1 MGLAEPLSITPKLGQ
16 ELMPRTPSNFA
27 AATLIL
33 GVSFLTML
41 ILPRIPY
48 ASETCLEGYVW
59 REAFPND
66 YVCVTPETRAQAAND
81 NRQAAS
87 RRQPGGGKFGPDTCR
102 QGYVWREARPEDHV
116 CVAPETRAQTV
127 TDNAQATARRS
138 SSHLPQPPPGTSSGS
153 GGQREG
159 ARNSIR
165 RSSSFWTTAPG
176 LLTALTGLIAAIAA
190 LITAIRTRN

>member
-1 MGLAEPLSITPKLGQ
+1 
-16 ELMPRTPSNFA
+16 MPRLLSNSA

-41 ILPRIPY
+41 ILPRILY

-81 NRQAAS
+81 NRQAAA
-87 RRQPGGGKFGPDTCR
+87 RRQPGGGAFGPDTCR

-116 CVAPETRAQTV
+116 CVAPETRAQTL
-127 TDNAQATARRS
+127 TDNAQAAARRS
-138 SSHLPQPPPGTSSGS
+138 SSQVPQPPPGTGSGS
-153 GGQREG
+153 AGQRKG
-159 ARNSIR
+159 ARNSIGQ
-165 RSSSFWTTAPG
+165 SSSFWTTVPG
-176 LLTALTGLIAAIAA
+176 VLTALGGLIAAIAA